1 MQNEI
6 SLRASDADREQV
18 AERLRQA
25 TAEGRL
31 NADELEGRL
40 QTLFAART
48 YGELDALLADLP
60 AARSVSTQRLRIA
73 RPAAVIGAFA
83 LMLVALGALAIARL
97 HSAAAVVVGGPGPG
111 SQLRFR
117 PPLADPNHVLILAGS
132 MAAAFAV
139 LLVCG
144 VVLWV
149 FMQSR
154 GGLRRLK
161 GPTSRFE

>member
-25 TAEGRL
+25 AAEGRL

-60 AARSVSTQRLRIA
+60 AARSVSTQRRRIA
-73 RPAAVIGAFA
+73 RPAAVVGAFT
-83 LMLVALGALAIARL
+83 LMLAALGALALARL

-117 PPLADPNHVLILAGS
+117 PLADPNQALILAGS
-132 MAAAFAV
+132 MAAALAV

-149 FMQSR
+149 FMRSR
-154 GGLRRLK
+154 GGLGRLK

>member
-1 MQNEI
+1 MQIET

-31 NADELEGRL
+31 NAEELEGRL

-60 AARSVSTQRLRIA
+60 AARSVGTRRLRIA
-73 RPAAVIGAFA
+73 RPAAAVGAFT
-83 LMLVALGALAIARL
+83 LMLAALGALTIARL
-97 HSAAAVVVGGPGPG
+97 HSFAAVALGGPGG
-111 SQLRFR
+111 GGRFRFR
-117 PPLADPNHVLILAGS
+117 PLLADPNHALILVGS

-149 FMQSR
+149 FVQSR
-154 GGLRRLK
+154 GSVVRLK
-161 GPTSRFE
+161 GPASRSY